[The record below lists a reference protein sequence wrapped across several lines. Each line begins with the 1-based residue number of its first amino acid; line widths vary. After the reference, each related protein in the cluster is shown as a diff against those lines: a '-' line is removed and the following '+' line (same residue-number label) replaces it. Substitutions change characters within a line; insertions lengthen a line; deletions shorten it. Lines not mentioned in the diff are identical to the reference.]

1 MKLFSIFVSKNLWYK
16 LQKIDNGIQYHIDYC
31 QRNFKKSEN
40 WCRSIFVA
48 FYNILEWNEKK
59 IVVFQPGRFGPICKC
74 KFKYL
79 KKVGGKMVPGKSG
92 PRKNGPRE
100 NGPRRNGPRK
110 SVRQKLFSVKRMLE
124 NSNDFHF
131 YRLIPLHT

>member
-1 MKLFSIFVSKNLWYK
+1 
-16 LQKIDNGIQYHIDYC
+16 
-31 QRNFKKSEN
+31 
-40 WCRSIFVA
+40 
-48 FYNILEWNEKK
+48 
-59 IVVFQPGRFGPICKC
+59 
-74 KFKYL
+74 
-79 KKVGGKMVPGKSG
+79 MVPGKSGPRKNG